1 MPVAFLLGPVSHLM
15 PITQLDQQPSKL
27 RDHTQSRRADNEF
40 FEMIE
45 YVASLFNHSRYELG
59 HVNEIL

>member
-27 RDHTQSRRADNEF
+27 RDHTQYYWHFGIFDSNYPVIRFLQEVDQD
-40 FEMIE
+40 
-45 YVASLFNHSRYELG
+45 
-59 HVNEIL
+59 